1 MDRRSLLHAAAGV
14 LTVTGFSGCVSESPG
29 KSTTKTQ
36 SSPTTTSEQD
46 SPGGSTTEPRS
57 SPVTTSEKSGH
68 TRGWPTFGANAAH
81 TGFAPNETGPQ
92 AGQIAWSA
100 IGDAP
105 TVLCS
110 PTVKDGSVYVGSAAN
125 MIHAFD
131 AATGET
137 RWEYPTSSYVEVAPT
152 VTDDTVY
159 SADADGVIYALT
171 TDGEK
176 KWTLETEHN
185 LHTKAVALADGTL
198 FVGTAGTMPAV
209 VSGDTDKSRAS
220 LVLALDAETGEQ
232 KWQFKASDWF
242 TGPTVGGNHVYA
254 GNNNSTLYALDRS
267 TGEEVWSWQAT
278 GGSFLA
284 PPTYA
289 NETVFAG
296 IHGGG
301 ELVAFDAKTGSI
313 RWRSNL
319 NAGNVKSSPAVDG
332 ERVYIGAARIR
343 AVAAVGRAATG
354 RTETT
359 NENTPTSTPE
369 SGTTGIFS
377 AHSIS
382 DGKSVWQYKTD
393 HDFRSS
399 PAVLT
404 DTVYIGGG
412 NGMVAV
418 KRQTG
423 KERWSVQFDDYVYSS
438 PAVANERAYIGSA
451 DGHLYCIAGME

>member
-1 MDRRSLLHAAAGV
+1 
-14 LTVTGFSGCVSESPG
+14 
-29 KSTTKTQ
+29 
-36 SSPTTTSEQD
+36 
-46 SPGGSTTEPRS
+46 
-57 SPVTTSEKSGH
+57 
-68 TRGWPTFGANAAH
+68 
-81 TGFAPNETGPQ
+81 
-92 AGQIAWSA
+92 
-100 IGDAP
+100 
-105 TVLCS
+105 
-110 PTVKDGSVYVGSAAN
+110 
-125 MIHAFD
+125 
-131 AATGET
+131 
-137 RWEYPTSSYVEVAPT
+137 
-152 VTDDTVY
+152 VY
-159 SADADGVIYALT
+159 SADADGVVYALT

-176 KWTLETEHN
+176 KWTVETEHN
-185 LHTKAVALADGTL
+185 LHTKAVALNDGTL
-198 FVGTAGTMPAV
+198 FVGTGGTMPAV

-242 TGPTVGGNHVYA
+242 TGPTIGGNRVYA
-254 GNNNSTLYALDRS
+254 GNNNSTLYALDRA

-313 RWRSNL
+313 RWRSDL

-332 ERVYIGAARIR
+332 EQVYIGAARVR
-343 AVAAVGRAATG
+343 AVAAVGEAATG
-354 RTETT
+354 GTETT

-369 SGTTGIFS
+369 SGTTGILS

-382 DGKSVWQYKTD
+382 DGEPVWQYETD

-404 DTVYIGGG
+404 DTVYVGGG

-423 KERWSVQFDDYVYSS
+423 KERWSVQFDGYVYSS
-438 PAVANERAYIGSA
+438 PAVTNERAYIGSA
-451 DGHLYCIAGME
+451 DGHLYCIGRAE